1 MLDFGSW
8 QADELYSTVNSEGAI
23 APDNHLSPPIP
34 SAPSEEVPFIFP
46 SDDPAENWLRSPPIF
61 SPEPTVSAPEGG
73 ETLPDSAVD
82 PLTGSHS
89 ETGRQS
95 NFYGY
100 DPLLGITDLG
110 VLNGTQTVGDS
121 VGYFDSGDIYR
132 FTLATPTDFSL
143 VLEGLS
149 ADADVE
155 LSRDF
160 NANGRVD
167 YGEAIAASY
176 NWLNRP
182 EFIGANLEPGTYFVN
197 VYPYLGTTAYTL
209 TLSATPTS
217 NLVPGF
223 DPDTN
228 SDFNSRY
235 GYGLIDASAAVAG
248 AIASPAPLQEVP
260 DRFGDNWGLDTIRAP
275 EVWNAGHTGTGV
287 VVAVV
292 DSGVDYTHPDLANNI
307 WRNLDEIPDNGIDDD
322 ANGFVD
328 DAIGWD
334 FVDGDR
340 DPMDAIGHGT
350 HIAGTIAAAD
360 DGFGITGVAPGA
372 QIMPVRVLDS
382 EGAAA
387 PNEVATG
394 IYYAVDSGADIINL
408 SLGGYFPS
416 PPEEEAIQFA
426 VERGAVVVMAAGN
439 SYGSVPAYPAY
450 YAKDNGIAVGAVN
463 SAGNLVSFS
472 NRAGSVPL
480 DYVDAPGQSIYST
493 TPNNTYSWFD
503 GTSMAAPHVSG
514 TAALML
520 SANPF
525 LSVEQVESILIDTAN
540 PDAVS
545 G

>member
-1 MLDFGSW
+1 MSDFVNW
-8 QADELYSTVNSEGAI
+8 QTEELYSTVYSTVNSDSAI
-23 APDNHLSPPIP
+23 APENHLSPPIP
-34 SAPSEEVPFIFP
+34 SAPSEEVPLIFP
-46 SDDPAENWLRSPPIF
+46 SDDPADLWLRSPQIF
-61 SPEPTVSAPEGG
+61 SPEPTVSPPEKI
-73 ETLPDSAVD
+73 LPDSPTD
-82 PLTGSHS
+82 PLTGA
-89 ETGRQS
+89 GRQTS
-95 NFYGY
+95 FYQS
-100 DPLLGITDLG
+100 DPLLGIADLG

-160 NANGRVD
+160 NANGKVD
-167 YGEAIAASY
+167 YGEAIAGSY

-197 VYPYLGTTAYTL
+197 VYPYRGTTAYTL
-209 TLSATPTS
+209 TLSAIPTS
-217 NLVPGF
+217 NDLYSG
-223 DPDTN
+223 
-228 SDFNSRY
+228 FNSRY
-235 GYGLIDASAAVAG
+235 GYGLIDASAAVAS

-287 VVAVV
+287 VVAVI
-292 DSGVDYTHPDLANNI
+292 DSGVDYTHPDLADNI
-307 WRNLDEIPDNGIDDD
+307 WHNLDEIPDNGIDDD
-322 ANGFVD
+322 GNGFVD

-340 DPMDAIGHGT
+340 DPMDGNGHGT

-360 DGFGITGVAPGA
+360 DGFGMTGVAPGA
-372 QIMPVRVLDS
+372 QIMPVRVLDHKG
-382 EGAAA
+382 EATF
-387 PNEVATG
+387 NEVATG
-394 IYYAVDSGADIINL
+394 IYYAVDNGADIINL

-416 PPEEEAIQFA
+416 PPEERAIQFA

-439 SYGSVPAYPAY
+439 SYGSAPAYPAY
-450 YAKDNGIAVGAVN
+450 YAKDNGIAVGAVD
-463 SAGNLVSFS
+463 SAGKLVSFS

-520 SANPF
+520 SANPG
-525 LSVEQVESILIDTAN
+525 LSVEQVESILVDTAN

>member
-8 QADELYSTVNSEGAI
+8 QADELYSTVNSDAAI
-23 APDNHLSPPIP
+23 APENHLSPPIP
-34 SAPSEEVPFIFP
+34 SAPSEETPLIFP
-46 SDDPAENWLRSPPIF
+46 PDDPAEIGLRSPQIF
-61 SPEPTVSAPEGG
+61 SPEPTVSPTDGG
-73 ETLPDSAVD
+73 ETLPDSAAD
-82 PLTGSHS
+82 PLTGSNS

-95 NFYGY
+95 SFYGY
-100 DPLLGITDLG
+100 DSLLGIVDLG
-110 VLNGTQTVGDS
+110 DLNGTQTVGDS

-132 FTLATPTDFSL
+132 FTLATPADFRL

-167 YGEAIAASY
+167 YGEAIAGSY
-176 NWLNRP
+176 HWFNRP
-182 EFIGANLEPGTYFVN
+182 ELIEANLEPGTYFVN
-197 VYPYLGTTAYTL
+197 VYPYQGTTAYNL

-217 NLVPGF
+217 NHLHAG
-223 DPDTN
+223 
-228 SDFNSRY
+228 FNSRY
-235 GYGLIDASAAVAG
+235 GYGLVNASAAVAG

-260 DRFGDNWGLDTIRAP
+260 DRFGDNWGLDTIGAP
-275 EVWNAGHTGTGV
+275 EVWNAGYTGTGV
-287 VVAVV
+287 VVAVI

-307 WRNLDEIPDNGIDDD
+307 WHNSDEIPGNGIDDD

-394 IYYAVDSGADIINL
+394 IYYAVDNGADIINL
-408 SLGGYFPS
+408 SLGGNFPS
-416 PPEEEAIQFA
+416 PPEERAIEFA
-426 VERGAVVVMAAGN
+426 VERGVAVVMAAGN
-439 SYGSVPAYPAY
+439 SYSSAPAYPAY
-450 YAKDNGIAVGAVN
+450 YAKDNGIAVGAVD
-463 SAGNLVSFS
+463 AGGNLVSFS
-472 NRAGSVPL
+472 NRAGEVPL
-480 DYVDAPGQSIYST
+480 DYVGAPGQAIYST
-493 TPNNTYSWFD
+493 TPNNTYSWYD
-503 GTSMAAPHVSG
+503 GTSMATPHVSG
-514 TAALML
+514 TVALML
-520 SANPF
+520 SANPG
-525 LSVEQVESILIDTAN
+525 LSVEQVENILIETAN
-540 PDAVS
+540 PDAVL